1 MRKRKESLYLS
12 RLSRCLGS
20 TSPFFFA
27 FFRVFFFYSR
37 KEKSVSSLAN
47 NNVSIRFDSEREIR
61 RESGMR
67 DVLRKKKNT
76 TNNFGHKTIS
86 PPKSKKRDD
95 AKTKTK
101 KKRER
106 ESVFSPI
113 RKRRVKEFYRG
124 NKTTKEER
132 VGFIKQK
139 REMEMEFKR
148 KGATSS
154 FRVCLFYLIP

>member
-1 MRKRKESLYLS
+1 MRCFKEEEEHHQQLWAQNDLS
-12 RLSRCLGS
+12 SK
-20 TSPFFFA
+20 
-27 FFRVFFFYSR
+27 V
-37 KEKSVSSLAN
+37 EKT
-47 NNVSIRFDSEREIR
+47 RR
-61 RESGMR
+61 RE
-67 DVLRKKKNT
+67 DE
-76 TNNFGHKTIS
+76 
-86 PPKSKKRDD
+86 DEEE
-95 AKTKTK
+95 
-101 KKRER
+101 ER